1 MASFGALFI
10 APNQQLAS
18 VAAEVAPDYPELS
31 VTIHEG
37 DLSEG
42 LAAALG
48 SFEAGFDVVISRGGT
63 AQLLEEEFSVP
74 VIEVGIS
81 TADLLS
87 ALLTHNPSGKRTAVV
102 GFLNALDA
110 IEQYVDF
117 SDFDIDIFGI
127 SFEDELP
134 LVLQDVVEGSYEI
147 VLCDTFTYR
156 RCLSMG
162 INAHLLSSGPESVA
176 AAFDRALFLCRQT
189 HELRLRNRALWKLVK
204 NQPARIAIFSS
215 AGKLVYCNLTSS
227 RTELLAFMREHLEG
241 EEAGS
246 LALRRGRQ
254 VFHLSRV
261 HVSEGGENL
270 MAFNVTTANAP
281 LKASLVGIEY
291 KNRDEV
297 DRSYHESIFHLVGA
311 GDELAADIA
320 QAGKS
325 ELPVL
330 LEGEPGCGVSQV
342 AALLYLSGSWN
353 MRPYVVVDCSMLIE
367 KSWERLINSHHSPLY
382 ESNQTLYLR
391 AVHKLSP
398 KWFREFVE
406 VVSRMGVTERNRVI
420 ISTAGSQGAD
430 CTDTNSLLNEHLHCH
445 VLAIP
450 PLRCRQ
456 SMRSAATR
464 YLDHLAHTV
473 GERAP
478 LVTDEAMELL
488 TRHPWPGNYVEFSR
502 VLEQVRT
509 QVGEGELHATDVREA
524 FEREGAVHST
534 SLGGESDATR
544 LDLLRPLKDVE
555 RDVVRLVVKRYG
567 GNQTKAAQT
576 LGISRTTI
584 WRMLRE

>member
-1 MASFGALFI
+1 MATFGALFI
-10 APNQQLAS
+10 APNPQLAA
-18 VAAEVAPDYPELS
+18 VAAEVAPDYPEFS

-48 SFEAGFDVVISRGGT
+48 SFEADFDVVISRGGT

-81 TADLLS
+81 TADLLA
-87 ALLTHNPSGKRTAVV
+87 ALLVHNPSGKKTAIV
-102 GFLNALDA
+102 GFSNALDA

-134 LVLQDVVEGSYEI
+134 LVLQDVVEGAYEV

-156 RCLSMG
+156 RCLSTG
-162 INAHLLSSGPESVA
+162 IDAHLLSSGPESVSTA
-176 AAFDRALFLCRQT
+176 LDRALFLCRQT

-215 AGKLVYCNLTSS
+215 SGKLVYCNLISS
-227 RTELLAFMREHLEG
+227 RTELLSFMRGHLEG

-254 VFHLSRV
+254 VFRLSRV
-261 HVSEGGENL
+261 HVGEDGENL
-270 MAFNVTTANAP
+270 IAFNVTTANAP
-281 LKASLVGIEY
+281 LKESLVGIEY

-297 DRSYHESIFHLVGA
+297 DRAYHESVFHLVGA

-325 ELPVL
+325 GLPVL
-330 LEGEPGCGVSQV
+330 LEGKPGCGVSQV
-342 AALLYLSGSWN
+342 AALLYLSGSWG
-353 MRPYVVVDCSMLIE
+353 MRPYVVVDCSMLVD
-367 KSWERLINSHHSPLY
+367 KSWEHLMNSHHSPLY
-382 ESNQTLYLR
+382 ESDQTLYLR
-391 AVHKLSP
+391 AVHELSA
-398 KWFREFVE
+398 KRLRELVE

-420 ISTAGSQGAD
+420 ISAAGPQGVGRAD
-430 CTDTNSLLNEHLHCH
+430 ARALLDEHLHCH

-450 PLRCRQ
+450 PLSRRQ
-456 SMRSAATR
+456 SLRSTVSR
-464 YLDHLAHTV
+464 YLDHLAHAV

-488 TRHPWPGNYVEFSR
+488 ARHPWPGNYVEFSR
-502 VLEQVRT
+502 VLRQARA
-509 QVGEGELHATDVREA
+509 QVGEGELRAADVRSA
-524 FEREGAVHST
+524 FEREGVVRSA
-534 SLGGESDATR
+534 SLGSEADAAR

-555 RDVVRLVVKRYG
+555 RDVVRLVVKRYD